1 MKNWNVRKIVVPPEA
16 MPEEHRLKKSL
27 SWPHLVALGVG
38 AIVGT
43 GILTLIGVGAG
54 KAGPAVILSFAI
66 AGIICACAA
75 LAYAEVATMIPA
87 SGSAYTYSYVVF
99 GELIA
104 WMIGVALI
112 LEYTFVVST
121 VAVGWSGY
129 AAGFLNSIGL
139 GLPDVLTHGP
149 SLAGKLCNGKVQA
162 AAFGINLPAI
172 FIIWVVAG
180 LLIAGTR
187 ESAGL
192 NTVLVV
198 IKMAALA
205 MFIAV
210 ALPHFDPANLHPFA
224 PNGYGSGNL
233 HCDVASGQMTT
244 TGMMAAAAIIFF
256 AFYGFDAIATAAE
269 EAKDPS
275 RDLAIGIVGSMAVCV
290 LIYMVIAVV
299 SIGAMA
305 YTGFASSAEPLA
317 LILRN
322 IGQTWPARVL
332 GVSAVIALP
341 TVILAF
347 FYGQSRIFF
356 SVARDGLLP
365 QNLAR
370 VSRRGTP
377 VRITIFTAIV
387 TSVFAGL
394 IPLASIAALANA
406 GTLVAFVAVC
416 AAMLVLRCR
425 DPNAERKF
433 RAPLPWVIGIGGI
446 VGCLYLFISLPTR
459 TQLFFLT
466 AQVIGLILYA
476 IYGSRAAERA
486 RAG

>member
-1 MKNWNVRKIVVPPEA
+1 MKNWNVRKAVVPREQ
-16 MPEEHRLKKSL
+16 MREEHRLKQSL

-66 AGIICACAA
+66 AGMICACAA

-112 LEYTFVVST
+112 LEYTLVVSA

-129 AAGFLNSIGL
+129 AAGFLKSVGL
-139 GLPDVLTHGP
+139 GLPDALIQGP
-149 SLAGKLCNGKVQA
+149 TLGGL
-162 AAFGINLPAI
+162 INVPAI

-187 ESAGL
+187 ESATINAIL
-192 NTVLVV
+192 VL
-198 IKMAALA
+198 IKMLALA
-205 MFIAV
+205 LFIAV
-210 ALPHFDPANLHPFA
+210 ALPVFNAQHFHPFMPFGFPKSGPA
-224 PNGYGSGNL
+224 GSEVG
-233 HCDVASGQMTT
+233 V
-244 TGMMAAAAIIFF
+244 MAAAAIIFF

-269 EAKDPS
+269 EAKNPS
-275 RDLAIGIVGSMAVCV
+275 RDLAIGIVGSMIVCV
-290 LIYMVIAVV
+290 VIYMLVAAAAIGAVV
-299 SIGAMA
+299 
-305 YTGFASSAEPLA
+305 YNGFANSAEPLA
-317 LILRN
+317 LILRE
-322 IGQTWPARVL
+322 IGKPWAARIL
-332 GVSAVIALP
+332 GAAAVIALP

-356 SVARDGLLP
+356 TVARDGLLP
-365 QNLAR
+365 PSLAR
-370 VSRRGTP
+370 VSKRGTP
-377 VRITIFTAIV
+377 VRITVFTAIV

-406 GTLVAFVAVC
+406 GTLAAFIAVC
-416 AAMLVLRCR
+416 AAMLVLRR
-425 DPNAERKF
+425 REPDRERKF
-433 RAPLPWVIGIGGI
+433 RTPLAWWVGPIGIL
-446 VGCLYLFISLPTR
+446 GCLYLFYSLPSR

-466 AQVIGLILYA
+466 AQVIGLVLYA

-486 RAG
+486 RAR

>member
-1 MKNWNVRKIVVPPEA
+1 MKNWNVRKAVVAPDQ
-16 MPEEHRLKKSL
+16 MPEEHRLQKSL

-66 AGIICACAA
+66 AGVICACAA

-112 LEYTFVVST
+112 LEYTLVVSA

-129 AAGFLNSIGL
+129 AAGFLKSIGL
-139 GLPDVLTHGP
+139 GLPGTLIQGP
-149 SLAGKLCNGKVQA
+149 ELGGV
-162 AAFGINLPAI
+162 INVPAI

-180 LLIAGTR
+180 LLMAGTR
-187 ESAGL
+187 ESA
-192 NTVLVV
+192 TVNAILVV

-205 MFIAV
+205 LFIAV
-210 ALPHFDPANLHPFA
+210 ALPVFNGSHFHPFM
-224 PNGYGSGNL
+224 PYGFPRNGPSGSEVG
-233 HCDVASGQMTT
+233 V
-244 TGMMAAAAIIFF
+244 MAAAAIIFF

-269 EAKDPS
+269 ETKNPG
-275 RDLAIGIVGSMAVCV
+275 RDLAIGIVGSMLVCV
-290 LIYMVIAVV
+290 AIYMAVAAAA
-299 SIGAMA
+299 IGAVA
-305 YTGFASSAEPLA
+305 YTGFANSPEPLA
-317 LILRN
+317 LILRE
-322 IGQTWPARVL
+322 IGKPWAARVL
-332 GVSAVIALP
+332 GAAAVIALP

-347 FYGQSRIFF
+347 FFGQSRIFF
-356 SVARDGLLP
+356 TVARDGLLP
-365 QNLAR
+365 PSLAR

-377 VRITIFTAIV
+377 VRITVFTAIV

-406 GTLVAFVAVC
+406 GTLAAFIAVC
-416 AAMLVLRCR
+416 AVMLALRR
-425 DPNAERKF
+425 REPDAERKF
-433 RAPLPWVIGIGGI
+433 RTPAASIVGPIGIL
-446 VGCLYLFISLPTR
+446 GCLYLFISLPNR

-466 AQVIGLILYA
+466 AQVIGLVLYA

-486 RAG
+486 RVGGRG